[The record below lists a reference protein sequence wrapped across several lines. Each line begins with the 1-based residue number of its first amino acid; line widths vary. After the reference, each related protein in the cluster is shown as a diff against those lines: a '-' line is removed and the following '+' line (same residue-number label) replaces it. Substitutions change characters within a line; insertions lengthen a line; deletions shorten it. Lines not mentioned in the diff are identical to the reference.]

1 MESICQGRDF
11 YSAVCD
17 AFVEDELLV
26 DLSSGVGLSKNW
38 DIGFSSFITVY
49 VILLRL
55 LHMVLHRV
63 LMILHRN
70 MCILLLL
77 PSKDGLLKP
86 RIGDF

>member
-26 DLSSGVGLSKNW
+26 DLSSGVGLGKNW

-49 VILLRL
+49 VILL
-55 LHMVLHRV
+55 
-63 LMILHRN
+63 
-70 MCILLLL
+70 
-77 PSKDGLLKP
+77 
-86 RIGDF
+86 